1 MGRQDKMTKVKKFS
15 EGDEVKVTQLPYMGK
30 PATPPENEYSER
42 NRDYD
47 EQRAKSRLE
56 KDSLAPYEK
65 RGISAP
71 KSGRGGMGGGGG
83 GLNGVKSLTGNL
95 NFDMKKGGKVAGK
108 LATRGYGKAR

>member
-1 MGRQDKMTKVKKFS
+1 MTKVKKFS

-42 NRDYD
+42 NRAYD

-65 RGISAP
+65 RGRSAP
-71 KSGRGGMGGGGG
+71 KSGGGGGG
-83 GLNGVKSLTGNL
+83 GLHGVKSLTGNL
-95 NFDMKKGGKVAGK
+95 NFDMKQGGKVKSASARADGCAIRGK
-108 LATRGYGKAR
+108 TRA